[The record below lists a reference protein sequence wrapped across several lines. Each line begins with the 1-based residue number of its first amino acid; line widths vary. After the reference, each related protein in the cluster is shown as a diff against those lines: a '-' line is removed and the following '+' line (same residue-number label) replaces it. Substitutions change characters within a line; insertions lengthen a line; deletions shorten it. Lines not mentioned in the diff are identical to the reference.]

1 MYFYS
6 KIARNPKFLSHCP
19 IMNWV
24 TSDQHSPMKRCQ
36 FSTRIPRPCRPDT
49 QFYIHDI
56 VQVSGYHKPLQL
68 HWREPNHSCWVLMPK
83 DCIEPMYGTLKDSNV
98 RLVLLSSQEFGYF
111 LIGALQKRIVS
122 VIWLCLEISY
132 PQSTCLI
139 IILIY
144 ILFMFQNVL
153 YFHMW
158 FFGVYPGF
166 FPNFGIHTL
175 QPFLWR
181 YTMAATLQIW
191 SCVFLPES
199 SSIRVHTAACAALGS
214 NEKLAPARTTTR

>member
-6 KIARNPKFLSHCP
+6 KIAWNPKFLSHCP

-111 LIGALQKRIVS
+111 LRSLAKGNCFSDLALSGNFVS
-122 VIWLCLEISY
+122 TIH
-132 PQSTCLI
+132 CLI

-144 ILFMFQNVL
+144 LIHVPKCSIFSHVIL
-153 YFHMW
+153 W
-158 FFGVYPGF
+158 GIPRVYPMLVSTPFSHSSG
-166 FPNFGIHTL
+166 GIPWP
-175 QPFLWR
+175 QPCSSE
-181 YTMAATLQIW
+181 A
-191 SCVFLPES
+191 VFS
-199 SSIRVHTAACAALGS
+199 SLKALRSGCTPRPV
-214 NEKLAPARTTTR
+214 LRWARMKNWHQQEHN

>member
-1 MYFYS
+1 MKHSETLNNNTTVTTKDYFDLLFWRCSKQSCSSCNGTKIQQLTSRLVMYFYS

-122 VIWLCLEISY
+122 VICLCLEISY

-153 YFHMW
+153 YFHM
-158 FFGVYPGF
+158 
-166 FPNFGIHTL
+166 
-175 QPFLWR
+175 
-181 YTMAATLQIW
+181 
-191 SCVFLPES
+191 
-199 SSIRVHTAACAALGS
+199 
-214 NEKLAPARTTTR
+214 